1 MGAELGD
8 PIVVRTYEGDVGQT
22 RQIVGPVLIWL
33 LVAATIGALTDVPSW
48 SANFAEALAVDPWLE
63 VGQIGSPVVM
73 ILLAL
78 IYLGAL
84 LRTWTRQ
91 ESLPF
96 IRLLYGAGTTVVV
109 TLVCFM
115 LQTTYGKPRPCQVL
129 ELGGSCPPDT
139 NFSYPST
146 YAVVAFAL
154 AVSIAYATPWLS
166 YLAFPLALL
175 EGLASIMAGEQ
186 YPHDVLVG
194 AVLGALGGI
203 GLLHMFSKVQA
214 SMAAKLTARKSANHN
229 AS

>member
-1 MGAELGD
+1 M
-8 PIVVRTYEGDVGQT
+8 GQT
-22 RQIVGPVLIWL
+22 RQVVGPVLIWL

-48 SANFAEALAVDPWLE
+48 SANFAEALAVAPWLE

-139 NFSYPST
+139 SFSYPST

-214 SMAAKLTARKSANHN
+214 SMAEKLTARKSANHN